1 MESQSARLER
11 EVEETRW
18 RLTGTLEELR
28 GRMTPGQ
35 VVDQV
40 IDYTRDSPAAEFF
53 RNMGREVRE
62 NPLPLVLIGIGIS
75 WLLLASNRTSRAAI
89 AAAADNLASKA
100 DDVAIATAAF
110 VSRTSEW
117 GQQRA
122 ARVADR
128 ATDAASTV
136 GDKTAELA
144 RCARDAADNLADK
157 ARSASAAVG
166 LEIDNRAEGT
176 AFEAGV
182 GQFGEEAL
190 DRIEPRGRGRGVMED
205 KAGVSV
211 EPGANPRFREGR
223 LLACLCVA

>member
-18 RLTGTLEELR
+18 QLTGTLEELR
-28 GRMTPGQ
+28 GRMTPRQ

-62 NPLPLVLIGIGIS
+62 NPLPLALIGIGIA

-100 DDVAIATAAF
+100 DDVGTATAAF

-117 GQQRA
+117 GQQTA
-122 ARVADR
+122 TRVADR
-128 ATDAASTV
+128 ATDVASTV

-144 RCARDAADNLADK
+144 GRARDAADLADK
-157 ARSASAAVG
+157 ARSASAAAVATF
-166 LEIDNRAEGT
+166 EKAKRPFTSAAAEAAAPKRGGPAVSST
-176 AFEAGV
+176 
-182 GQFGEEAL
+182 
-190 DRIEPRGRGRGVMED
+190 DRKGD
-205 KAGVSV
+205 A
-211 EPGANPRFREGR
+211 
-223 LLACLCVA
+223 CVAEPIYDRG